1 MFVTNFVDGKIGEG
15 GDVTEKEIRP
25 NLRNWAEVKQKR
37 RKLDPTW
44 PTIFVTPKNIFVFY
58 RELISNLKHVTK
70 R

>member
-1 MFVTNFVDGKIGEG
+1 MFLTNFVDGKIGEG

-44 PTIFVTPKNIFVFY
+44 PTIFVTPKNIFVLPQIDI
-58 RELISNLKHVTK
+58 ES
-70 R
+70 